1 MQSTLNLMSTTPR
14 EEVLLTSG
22 QAAQFLRL
30 SQATVLRWSTAG
42 RIPCVRTGAG
52 HRRFRLG
59 DLEVI
64 LSNGGFNA
72 ARAIPEKSGEADSQ
86 VG

>member
-1 MQSTLNLMSTTPR
+1 MSTPR

-22 QAAQFLRL
+22 QAAAFLGL

-42 RIPCVRTGAG
+42 RIPCVRSAAG

-59 DLEVI
+59 DLEFI
-64 LSNGGFNA
+64 LSSGGLGVPGA
-72 ARAIPEKSGEADSQ
+72 GMAHSEEIAKSS
-86 VG
+86 